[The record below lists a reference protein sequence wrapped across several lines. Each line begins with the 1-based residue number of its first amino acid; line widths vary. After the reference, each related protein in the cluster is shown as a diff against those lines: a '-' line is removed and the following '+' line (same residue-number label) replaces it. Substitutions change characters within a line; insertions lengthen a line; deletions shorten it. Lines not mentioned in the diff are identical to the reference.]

1 MKYKNKLTLLLLQV
15 IQKKMELMVNMTY
28 LGGLHS
34 PLTLQD
40 HSFFLA
46 EKPQYIYIYIY
57 LYLKPKLKENSTKS
71 QI

>member
-15 IQKKMELMVNMTY
+15 IQKKIELMVNMTY

-34 PLTLQD
+34 PMTLQD

-46 EKPQYIYIYIY
+46 KKPQYIYM
-57 LYLKPKLKENSTKS
+57 YLKPKLKENSTKS
-71 QI
+71 QV

>member
-15 IQKKMELMVNMTY
+15 IQKKIELVVNMTY

-40 HSFFLA
+40 HSFFLRSLN
-46 EKPQYIYIYIY
+46 IYM
-57 LYLKPKLKENSTKS
+57 YLKPKLKENSTNS

>member
-15 IQKKMELMVNMTY
+15 IQKKIELVVNMTY

-40 HSFFLA
+40 HSFFLFSA
-46 EKPQYIYIYIY
+46 EKPQHIYM
-57 LYLKPKLKENSTKS
+57 YLKPKLKENSTKS
-71 QI
+71 QIRV